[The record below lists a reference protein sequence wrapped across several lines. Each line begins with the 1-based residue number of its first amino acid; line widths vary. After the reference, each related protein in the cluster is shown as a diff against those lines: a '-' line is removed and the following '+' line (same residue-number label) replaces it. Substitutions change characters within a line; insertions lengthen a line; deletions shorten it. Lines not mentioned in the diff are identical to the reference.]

1 MTVFGC
7 TSGSTVGVVILGIAS
22 LAGMAGCGGEATD
35 TRPRFPASGTVLLE
49 GAPVDGAVVAFVL
62 QEGAG
67 TAVAMTDE
75 FGKFQL
81 NLPPGKKGIP
91 AGKYKIS
98 VRKTSAAATDVKEP
112 TTFEEMEKQHKAG
125 VKPAPA
131 APAKL
136 GVPARYG
143 DPATSDLTGEVVPGD
158 KNEFILELKG

>member
-1 MTVFGC
+1 MNLFGC
-7 TSGSTVGVVILGIAS
+7 KAGARGGLIVLGIAC
-22 LAGMAGCGGEATD
+22 LASMVGCGGEVTD
-35 TRPRFPASGTVLLE
+35 SRPRYPASGTVLLE

-62 QEGAG
+62 QEGNG

-98 VRKTSAAATDVKEP
+98 VRKTSASAPEVKEP

-125 VKPAPA
+125 IKPAPA
-131 APAKL
+131 APPKL

-143 DPATSDLTGEVVPGD
+143 DPATSDLTEEVIPGETND
-158 KNEFILELKG
+158 FTLELKG